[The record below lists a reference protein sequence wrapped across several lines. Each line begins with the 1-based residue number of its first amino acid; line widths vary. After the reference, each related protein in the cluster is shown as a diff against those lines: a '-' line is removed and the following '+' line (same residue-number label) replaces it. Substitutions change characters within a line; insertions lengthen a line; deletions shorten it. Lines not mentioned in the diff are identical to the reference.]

1 MEFSKE
7 ELAKRASEILN
18 DPIFIFALGEVE
30 NRYLHNWRTSPF
42 DATAAREACWL
53 GVKGLED
60 IRAQLQS
67 MATAPKVEA
76 FNKSLRAKHK

>member
-7 ELAKRASEILN
+7 ELAKRAEDILN
-18 DPIFIFALGEVE
+18 DPIFQYALQEVE
-30 NRYLHNWRTSPF
+30 TRYLNAWRSTPF
-42 DATAAREACWL
+42 NATTEREACWL
-53 GVKGLED
+53 GVKGLAD
-60 IRAQLQS
+60 IKTQLQS